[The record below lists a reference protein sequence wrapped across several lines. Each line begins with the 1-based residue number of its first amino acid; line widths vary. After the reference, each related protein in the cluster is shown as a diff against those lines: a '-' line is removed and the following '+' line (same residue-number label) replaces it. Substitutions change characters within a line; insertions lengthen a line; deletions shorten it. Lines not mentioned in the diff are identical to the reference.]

1 MKDSALLTQ
10 QVKDLETKR
19 KNGEI
24 DTRQFY
30 IGLLDIL
37 ANLKDALANENISE
51 ADVKKQIPLLLVF
64 IKSQITDME
73 NRGH

>member
-1 MKDSALLTQ
+1 
-10 QVKDLETKR
+10 
-19 KNGEI
+19 
-24 DTRQFY
+24 
-30 IGLLDIL
+30 
-37 ANLKDALANENISE
+37 LANENISE